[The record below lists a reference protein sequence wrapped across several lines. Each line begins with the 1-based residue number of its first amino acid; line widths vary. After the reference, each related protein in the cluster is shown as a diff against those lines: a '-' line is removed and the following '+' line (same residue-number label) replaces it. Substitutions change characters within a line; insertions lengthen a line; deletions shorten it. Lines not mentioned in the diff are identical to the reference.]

1 LSVVVSY
8 TVILHIG
15 DVACQEEDANQ
26 TKKRNN
32 KKVKSARPLPV
43 KPWVHMDHVVMNLPA
58 SALQFLGNVISSPN
72 FLSHASYHILSIFWG
87 GVLFS
92 FSMLCA
98 MPCHSS

>member
-1 LSVVVSY
+1 VSY
-8 TVILHIG
+8 TAILHIG

-32 KKVKSARPLPV
+32 KKVKSAGPLPV
-43 KPWVHMDHVVMNLPA
+43 KPWEHMDHVVMNLPA

-72 FLSHASYHILSIFWG
+72 FLSHASYYILSVFWG